1 MISLGLLL
9 AAATGLQAQKVEY
22 KEGLVSVDKQPVARI
37 SGVKNQAMMGLVKD
51 YTATSLDGDT
61 LFTAV
66 YSDRIP
72 ESPDD
77 NTIYYFEFRFRGLE
91 TPAYLPV
98 SKLGGDKTIANH
110 IGNFG
115 LVKEQALD
123 LNAVRALIQKK
134 GKTPPYRLNYT
145 MVARNRQFPVEI
157 REAGKLSQA
166 SVQIGAF
173 KDQGTQSGM
182 DVYAFLL
189 PDGTLIATASFAGGN
204 RAASIR
210 VQTLRDNLI
219 HDISGGEPV
228 TQVAAIDRNYFTVKR
243 IAQWLVERNYL

>member
-1 MISLGLLL
+1 MVSLSLLL
-9 AAATGLQAQKVEY
+9 TAAAWLHAQKVEY

-37 SGVKNQAMMGLVKD
+37 SGVKNQEMMGLVKD
-51 YTATSLDGDT
+51 YTALSMEGDT

-77 NTIYYFEFRFRGLE
+77 NTVYYFEFRFRGLE

-115 LVKEQALD
+115 LVKAQALD

-145 MVARNRQFPVEI
+145 MVSRNRQFPVEI
-157 REAGKLSQA
+157 REAGKISQA

-182 DVYAFLL
+182 DTYAFLL
-189 PDGTLIATASFAGGN
+189 PDGTLIATASFTGGN
-204 RAASIR
+204 KAASIQ
-210 VQTLRDNLI
+210 VTTLRDKVMHTI
-219 HDISGGEPV
+219 AGGEPV
-228 TQVAAIDRNYFTVKR
+228 TQLAAVDRNYFTVKR
-243 IAQWLVERNYL
+243 IAQWLVEQNYL